1 MGMRI
6 LLTGADGALG
16 TIVRQILAQAG
27 HEVLGL
33 AGGLQADQPDQGLLA
48 AGDLADPLAARAV
61 VDRAAARLDRFDAVV
76 HLVGGFKWTTIESSS
91 LADWKAM
98 FSGNVETAVA
108 TIQAALPHLGE
119 RASIVLVGANAA
131 QPAGAGFGPYGAA
144 KSAVARLTEALA
156 SELQPRG
163 ARANAILPAIIDTP
177 ANRRDMPD
185 ADPSSWT
192 SPEAIAEV
200 ILFLVGPQ
208 SRAITGALI
217 PVTNAA

>member
-1 MGMRI
+1 MHI

-16 TIVRQILAQAG
+16 TIVRQVLAQAG
-27 HEVLGL
+27 HQVAGL
-33 AGGLQADQPDQGLLA
+33 AGALQADQADQGLLA
-48 AGDLADPLAARAV
+48 AGDLADPAAARAV
-61 VDRAAARLDRFDAVV
+61 VDRAAARLGRFDAVV
-76 HLVGGFKWTTIESSS
+76 PLLGGFKWTTIEDSS

-131 QPAGAGFGPYGAA
+131 QPAGTGFGPYGAA

-156 SELQPRG
+156 SELKPRG
-163 ARANAILPAIIDTP
+163 VRANAILPAIIDTP
-177 ANRRDMPD
+177 ANRREMPD
-185 ADPSSWT
+185 ADPSGWT
-192 SPEAIAEV
+192 SPQAIAEV

>member
-1 MGMRI
+1 MHI

-16 TIVRQILAQAG
+16 TIVRQVLAQAG
-27 HEVLGL
+27 HQVAGL
-33 AGGLQADQPDQGLLA
+33 AGALQADQADQGLLA
-48 AGDLADPLAARAV
+48 AGDLADPAAARAV
-61 VDRAAARLDRFDAVV
+61 VDRAAARLGRFDAVV
-76 HLVGGFKWTTIESSS
+76 HLVGGFKWTTIEDSS

-131 QPAGAGFGPYGAA
+131 QPAGTGFGPYGAA

-156 SELQPRG
+156 SELKPRG
-163 ARANAILPAIIDTP
+163 VRANAILPAIIDTP
-177 ANRRDMPD
+177 ANRREMPD
-185 ADPSSWT
+185 ADPSGWT
-192 SPEAIAEV
+192 SPQAIAEV